1 MAAGKKVL
9 KLLTSF
15 YVLASLVFLIWMV
28 FFDENDLVNQWRL
41 KSRIRELE
49 REKLYYLEMISK
61 LEQEKTSLLQDEEL
75 LERFAR
81 ERYLMKKPGEEVYII
96 EQNSE

>member
-9 KLLTSF
+9 KLFTSF

>member
-61 LEQEKTSLLQDEEL
+61 LEQEKISLLQDEEL

>member
-61 LEQEKTSLLQDEEL
+61 LEQEKTSLLLDEEL